1 MAQLLATFSPQEL
14 RRFQSFQRASF
25 SSSIIEP
32 FVAACIQHRTGNTT
46 QRRWSLDDCV
56 APGHAAEI
64 GLLVAVA
71 AKIYAQ
77 RLVAAAVRLQSKAA
91 TTSAPASERRV
102 LLATS
107 VYRAVQERRGNPA
120 GLFIPSESEEFQ
132 HLPCVTFAASQSRRD
147 AALAAQEAY
156 DALYGVSDT
165 TEERGEQAPTDPVDA
180 MDVEEPAPLA
190 VEES

>member
-1 MAQLLATFSPQEL
+1 MMAQLLATFSPQEL

-25 SSSIIEP
+25 SSSVIEP
-32 FVAACIQHRTGNTT
+32 FVAACIQHRTGEIG
-46 QRRWSLDDCV
+46 QRRRSLDDCV
-56 APGHAAEI
+56 APGQAAEI

-77 RLVAAAVRLQSKAA
+77 RLVAAAVRIQNK
-91 TTSAPASERRV
+91 TTSPSTTSERHV

-120 GLFIPSESEEFQ
+120 GLFIPSEAEELQ
-132 HLPCVTFAASQSRRD
+132 RLPCVTFAASQTRRD

-156 DALYGVSDT
+156 DAVHGV
-165 TEERGEQAPTDPVDA
+165 GETDESPAEAIADA
-180 MDVEEPAPLA
+180 MDVEEPAPLQP
-190 VEES
+190 VEE